1 MHQRRASQLPN
12 EKILARLAIL
22 FAPLLAWQVIEL
34 FVLPVDRFTFRFWEA
49 LLVQKIHLL
58 PGPFYPN
65 IDLEKYSAGDKVRQA
80 PGTKRVRFHSD
91 EFGQRNPA
99 SPDDAYDIV
108 FVGDSNIVGS
118 HVDEP
123 DTIRAVLEKDCHCRV
138 YVYGDGLPDNIT
150 GFLEDERFRRNP
162 PATVIFEFRPGDFE
176 QGRLPVYET
185 CKGSQYA
192 NRALVARSC
201 DSLDSP
207 LLHVLDAAGLSGKP
221 AALVYTDRFFKQ
233 PAYHYLHS
241 RLGLSITPDAG
252 VTPAI
257 NLDEARLGKS
267 AKALRSY
274 RAAVEMRGST
284 FALFVMPRYTTG
296 ARRGLPAPWLSALRD
311 DGFHVVSIDSSTTPV
326 DILSSWWMKDDSHWR
341 EESIVFS
348 ARLLSAESGDP
359 SKKADRHASSS
370 TR

>member
-1 MHQRRASQLPN
+1 MPK

-22 FAPLLAWQVIEL
+22 FAPLLAWQAIEL
-34 FVLPVDRFTFRFWEA
+34 FVLPIDHFTFRFWEA

-80 PGTKRVRFHSD
+80 PGTKFVRFHSD

-99 SPDDAYDIV
+99 SPGDTYDIV

-118 HVDEP
+118 NVDEP
-123 DTIRAVLEKDCHCRV
+123 DTIRAVLEKDCHCSV
-138 YVYGDGLPDNIT
+138 YVYGDGLPNNIT

-162 PATVIFEFRPGDFE
+162 PAKVIFEFRPGDFE
-176 QGRLPVYET
+176 QGRLPVYEA
-185 CKGSQYA
+185 CKGSKYA

-207 LLHVLDAAGLSGKP
+207 LLHVLDAVGLSGNP

-233 PAYHYLHS
+233 PAYQYLHS
-241 RLGLSITPDAG
+241 RLGLSITPDVG

-257 NLDEARLGKS
+257 KPDDARLRQS
-267 AKALRSY
+267 ATALRSY
-274 RAAVEMRGST
+274 RAAVEMHGST
-284 FALFVMPRYTTG
+284 FALFVMPRYTIG
-296 ARRGLPAPWLSALRD
+296 ARRGLPSPWLTALREEN
-311 DGFHVVSIDSSTTPV
+311 FHVISIDSSTTPA
-326 DILSSWWMKDDSHWR
+326 DILSAWWMKDDSHWR
-341 EESIVFS
+341 EESIAFS
-348 ARLLSAESGDP
+348 ARLLSKGVGDR
-359 SKKADRHASSS
+359 SEKADRHASSS